1 VIVSLAVMVSGVAAT
16 TPPATTLALAH
27 YPEIAGTASSV
38 LGMARFAFGGISA
51 PLVGIAG
58 ATTMLPLGVVTA
70 VSVALGVGAFAL
82 LLTRRPTPAAAVPD
96 GDPVRQTDHALVS
109 AGTA

>member
-1 VIVSLAVMVSGVAAT
+1 
-16 TPPATTLALAH
+16 
-27 YPEIAGTASSV
+27 
-38 LGMARFAFGGISA
+38 MARFAFGGVSA

-58 ATTMLPLGVVTA
+58 ATTMLPLGVVTTVPVVLA
-70 VSVALGVGAFAL
+70 VGAFTL
-82 LLTRRPTPAAAVPD
+82 LLTRCPTRAGAVPD